1 MSRDIFKKRVEYK
14 PFEYPEVQQ
23 FIDAMNKTFWVHS
36 EVNFDADVQ
45 DFKTKLKPHEQE
57 CIKRNALAI
66 AQVEVAVKPFWGD
79 IHKVLPKPEF
89 NNLGA
94 TFAESECFD
103 KDTQVLTN
111 SGFKYFR
118 DLTED
123 DLVAQYE
130 ISDKSV
136 TFVKPTEYITKPFKG
151 KLHHYKGRTMDLMVT
166 PEHEIV
172 VAESHS
178 RKVKKVKSCDGR
190 WGGSYFTQVAGY
202 KQGDK
207 EFTTLDKL
215 LIALQADGYLH
226 GTSPSGAVQGRL
238 DFMIA
243 FKKEH
248 KIERF
253 KGFLNELGIEYTTF
267 PWGNGLTGMRGS
279 LKDFLTLEEIQK
291 IKTFDYINLE
301 DIDANWGK
309 QFVEELRLWDS
320 SAKPGL
326 KSFTY
331 YNSREEAIDKVI
343 GICAISG
350 YRTCKGINR
359 TAEQGLKVVNPKG
372 TNPVRKSSKTCWALS
387 ITPTDTLKYPKR
399 VEVDYDDYVYCVTV
413 PSGCIIVRRNKGV
426 VVSGNCRHSDAYARL
441 IEVMG
446 YNDEFKKLLEI
457 PVFKKKLEL
466 FEKHFGPDI
475 DFVDKLFFFVI
486 VIENSSLFSQFANIL
501 AMSRFKGAMKN
512 IANMIAW
519 SSIDEQGHSNAGIFI
534 LNQIFQEHPEMKK
547 SQEAVEE
554 IIKDYIAYESSLLDW
569 IFEEGEFEWYTKE
582 DVVNFMKF
590 RVDTALEQMSYNK
603 IYNITPEQYS
613 KMKWFDEEVFSGESD
628 DFFAKRP
635 TAYTKHDKPF
645 DAENLF

>member
-1 MSRDIFKKRVEYK
+1 MSRDIFKKRTEYK

-151 KLHHYKGRTMDLMVT
+151 KMHHYLGKTIDLMVT
-166 PEHEIV
+166 PEHEIIV
-172 VAESHS
+172 ENPHSHNI
-178 RKVKKVKSCDGR
+178 RKAKSCEGIWGR
-190 WGGSYFTQVAGY
+190 NYFTPAAGY
-202 KQGDK
+202 KTGDK
-207 EFTTLDKL
+207 EFTTLDRL
-215 LIALQADGYLH
+215 LVAIQADGSLF
-226 GTSPSGAVQGRL
+226 GTTPTGKGSNRL
-238 DFMIA
+238 DFSFS
-243 FKKEH
+243 FKKER
-248 KIERF
+248 KIERVIS
-253 KGFLNELGIEYTTF
+253 FLEELGIEYKTSKIS
-267 PWGNGLTGMRGS
+267 RGQTRINAS
-279 LKDFLTLEEIQK
+279 LKGFINAADLDK
-291 IKTFDYINLE
+291 IKTFKYINLE

-309 QFVEELRLWDS
+309 QFLEELKLWGG
-320 SAKPGL
+320 SAKNGT
-326 KSFTY
+326 KSFIY
-331 YNSREEAIDKVI
+331 YNSREEAINKVI
-343 GICAISG
+343 EICALSG

-359 TAEQGLKVVNPKG
+359 TAEQGLKVTNPQG
-372 TNPVRKSSKTCWALS
+372 NPVRKSSKTCWALT
-387 ITPTDTLKYPKR
+387 ITPLDKTCYPR
-399 VEVDYDDYVYCVTV
+399 RSEVEYDDYVYCVTV

-426 VVSGNCRHSDAYARL
+426 VVSGNCRHSEAYARL

-446 YNDEFKKLLEI
+446 YNDEFKRLLEV

-466 FEKHFGPDI
+466 FEKHFGPEV

-486 VIENSSLFSQFANIL
+486 VIENSSLFSQFANII
-501 AMSRFKGAMKN
+501 AMSRFKGSMKN
-512 IANMIAW
+512 IANMINW
-519 SSIDEQGHSNAGIFI
+519 TVQEESVHSNAGIFI
-534 LNQIFQEHPEMKK
+534 LNQIFLEHPEMKK

-554 IIKDYIAYESSLLDW
+554 IIKDYIAYESELLDW

-590 RVDTALEQMSYNK
+590 RVDTALEQMGYNK
-603 IYNITPEQYS
+603 IYNITAEQYS

-645 DAENLF
+645 DAESLF

>member
-1 MSRDIFKKRVEYK
+1 MSRDIFKKRTEYK

-151 KLHHYKGRTMDLMVT
+151 KMHHYLGRTIDLMVT
-166 PEHEIV
+166 PEHEIIV
-172 VAESHS
+172 ENPHSHN
-178 RKVKKVKSCDGR
+178 VKKAKSCDGIWSR
-190 WGGSYFTQVAGY
+190 NYFTPAAGY

-207 EFTTLDKL
+207 EFTTLDRL
-215 LIALQADGYLH
+215 LVAIQADGSLY
-226 GTSPSGAVQGRL
+226 GTTPTGREAQRL
-238 DFMIA
+238 DFS
-243 FKKEH
+243 FSLSKER
-248 KIERF
+248 KIERVI
-253 KGFLNELGIEYTTF
+253 GFLDELGIKYTKSQRS
-267 PWGNGLTGMRGS
+267 NGMTSINAS
-279 LKDFLTLEEIQK
+279 LKGFVTLEIIEK
-291 IKTFDYINLE
+291 IKDFSYINLGE
-301 DIDANWGK
+301 INANWGK
-309 QFVEELRLWDS
+309 QFLDELRLWDS
-320 SAKPGL
+320 SARKGT

-331 YNSREEAIDKVI
+331 YSVREEAVDKVI
-343 GICAISG
+343 EVCAISG
-350 YRTCKGINR
+350 HRICKGINR
-359 TAEQGLKVVNPKG
+359 TAEQGLKIVNPQG
-372 TNPVRKSSKTCWALS
+372 NPVRKSSKTCWALT
-387 ITPTDTLKYPKR
+387 ITPIDKTCYPNR
-399 VEVDYDDYVYCVTV
+399 TEVDYDDLVYCVTV
-413 PSGCIIVRRNKGV
+413 PSGCVIVRRNKGMA
-426 VVSGNCRHSDAYARL
+426 VSGNCRHSEAYARL
-441 IEVMG
+441 IEVLG
-446 YNDEFKKLLEI
+446 LNDEFKKLIET

-475 DFVDKLFFFVI
+475 NFVDKLFFFVI

-519 SSIDEQGHSNAGIFI
+519 SSADEQNHSNAGVFL
-534 LNQIFQEHPEMKK
+534 LNQIFKEHPEMRK

-554 IIKDYIAYESSLLDW
+554 IIKDYLSYESELLDW

-590 RVDTALEQMSYNK
+590 RVDTALEQMGYNK

-645 DAENLF
+645 DAESLF

>member
-1 MSRDIFKKRVEYK
+1 MSRDIFKKRTEYK

-111 SGFKYFR
+111 SGFKYFK

-151 KLHHYKGRTMDLMVT
+151 KLHHYLGKTIDLMVT
-166 PEHEIV
+166 PEHEIIV
-172 VAESHS
+172 ENPHTH
-178 RKVKKVKSCDGR
+178 KVKKVKSCDGI
-190 WGGSYFTQVAGY
+190 WGGNYFVPSAGY
-202 KQGDK
+202 KKGNK

-215 LIALQADGYLH
+215 LVAIQADGNLF
-226 GTSPSGAVQGRL
+226 GTTPTGNASGRL
-238 DFMIA
+238 GFSFILR
-243 FKKEH
+243 KEH
-248 KIERF
+248 KIERVI
-253 KGFLNELGIEYTTF
+253 GFLDELGIKYTKSQRKDGMTAINASL
-267 PWGNGLTGMRGS
+267 NGL
-279 LKDFLTLEEIQK
+279 LTLEEIHK
-291 IKTFDYINLE
+291 VKTFDYINLE
-301 DIDANWGK
+301 EIDANWGK
-309 QFVEELRLWDS
+309 QFLNELRLWDS
-320 SAKPGL
+320 SARKGT

-343 GICAISG
+343 EICAISG
-350 YRTCKGINR
+350 HRICKGVNR
-359 TAEQGLKVVNPKG
+359 TAEQMLKVVNPQG
-372 TNPVRKSSKTCWALS
+372 NPVRKSAKTCWELT
-387 ITPTDTLKYPKR
+387 ITPVDKATYPKR
-399 VEVDYDDYVYCVTV
+399 VEVDYDDFVYCVTV
-413 PSGCIIVRRNKGV
+413 PSGCIIVRRNKGMA
-426 VVSGNCRHSDAYARL
+426 VSSNCRHSDAYARL

-554 IIKDYIAYESSLLDW
+554 IIKDYIAYESELLDW

-590 RVDTALEQMSYNK
+590 RVDTALEQMGYNK

-645 DAENLF
+645 DAESLF

>member
-1 MSRDIFKKRVEYK
+1 MSRDIFKKRTEYK

-178 RKVKKVKSCDGR
+178 RKVKKVKSCDGK
-190 WGGSYFTQVAGY
+190 WGGSYFTPVAGY
-202 KQGDK
+202 KAGNK
-207 EFTTLDKL
+207 EFTTLDRL
-215 LIALQADGYLH
+215 LIAIQADGYLY
-226 GTSPSGAVQGRL
+226 GTTPSNQPTNRC

-248 KIERF
+248 KIKRLIS
-253 KGFLNELGIEYTTF
+253 FLDELGLEYKTS
-267 PWGNGLTGMRGS
+267 PWGNGLTAITS
-279 LKDFLTLEEIQK
+279 NLKGLVTPEDIQK
-291 IKTFDYINLE
+291 IKTFEYINLE
-301 DIDANWGK
+301 EIDTEWGK

-320 SAKPGL
+320 STKPGL

-372 TNPVRKSSKTCWALS
+372 ANPVRKSSKTCWALS

-534 LNQIFQEHPEMKK
+534 LNQIFLERPEMKK

-554 IIKDYIAYESSLLDW
+554 IIKDYIAYESELLDW

-590 RVDTALEQMSYNK
+590 RVDTALEQMGYNK
-603 IYNITPEQYS
+603 IYNITAEQYS

-645 DAENLF
+645 DAESLF

>member
-14 PFEYPEVQQ
+14 PFEYPEVQP
-23 FIDAMNKTFWVHS
+23 FIDAMNKSFWVHS

-136 TFVKPTEYITKPFKG
+136 TFVKPTEYLTKPFKG
-151 KLHHYKGRTMDLMVT
+151 KLHHYLGKTIDLMIT

-172 VAESHS
+172 VEHPSSHL
-178 RKVKKVKSCDGR
+178 VKKAKSCDGV
-190 WGGSYFTQVAGY
+190 WGRNYLVPSAGY
-202 KQGDK
+202 KSGDK

-215 LIALQADGYLH
+215 LIAIQADGSLF
-226 GTSPSGAVQGRL
+226 GTTPTGRESQRL
-238 DFMIA
+238 DFS
-243 FKKEH
+243 FSLSKER
-248 KIERF
+248 KIERVV
-253 KGFLNELGIEYTTF
+253 GFLEELGIEYKTSKTIR
-267 PWGNGLTGMRGS
+267 NQTRINAS
-279 LKDFLTLEEIQK
+279 LKGFFTLSDLDK

-301 DIDANWGK
+301 EIDANWGK
-309 QFVEELRLWDS
+309 QFLNELRLWDS
-320 SAKPGL
+320 SARKGT

-343 GICAISG
+343 EICAISG

-359 TAEQGLKVVNPKG
+359 TAEQMLKVVNPHG
-372 TNPVRKSSKTCWALS
+372 NPVRKSAKTCWALT
-387 ITPTDTLKYPKR
+387 ITPIDKATYPKR

-413 PSGCIIVRRNKGV
+413 PSGCIVVRRNKGV
-426 VVSGNCRHSDAYARL
+426 VVSGNCRHSEAYSRL
-441 IEVMG
+441 LEVLG
-446 YNDEFKKLLEI
+446 LNDEFKKLIET

-466 FEKHFGPDI
+466 FDKHFRQDI

-519 SSIDEQGHSNAGIFI
+519 SSADEQNHSNAGVFL
-534 LNQIFQEHPEMKK
+534 LNQIFQEHPEMRK

-554 IIKDYIAYESSLLDW
+554 IIKDYLAYESELLDW

-590 RVDTALEQMSYNK
+590 RVDTALEQMGYNK
-603 IYNITPEQYS
+603 IYNITAEQYS

-645 DAENLF
+645 DAGDLF

>member
-1 MSRDIFKKRVEYK
+1 M
-14 PFEYPEVQQ
+14 
-23 FIDAMNKTFWVHS
+23 
-36 EVNFDADVQ
+36 
-45 DFKTKLKPHEQE
+45 
-57 CIKRNALAI
+57 
-66 AQVEVAVKPFWGD
+66 
-79 IHKVLPKPEF
+79 
-89 NNLGA
+89 
-94 TFAESECFD
+94 
-103 KDTQVLTN
+103 
-111 SGFKYFR
+111 
-118 DLTED
+118 
-123 DLVAQYE
+123 
-130 ISDKSV
+130 
-136 TFVKPTEYITKPFKG
+136 
-151 KLHHYKGRTMDLMVT
+151 
-166 PEHEIV
+166 
-172 VAESHS
+172 HS
-178 RKVKKVKSCDGR
+178 RKVKKAKSCNGKWGR
-190 WGGSYFTQVAGY
+190 DYFAPVAGY

-207 EFTTLDKL
+207 EFTTLDRL
-215 LIALQADGYLH
+215 LIALQADGHLH
-226 GTSPSGAVQGRL
+226 GNSPSGAAQGRL
-238 DFMIA
+238 DFMVA
-243 FKKEH
+243 FKKER

-253 KGFLNELGIEYTTF
+253 AGFLTELGIEYTTF

-291 IKTFDYINLE
+291 IKTFEYINLE
-301 DIDANWGK
+301 EVDSNWGK
-309 QFVEELRLWDS
+309 QFLEELKFWDS
-320 SAKPGL
+320 STKPGL
-326 KSFTY
+326 DYFTY
-331 YNSREEAIDKVI
+331 YNSREEAINKVI
-343 GICAISG
+343 EICAISG
-350 YRTCKGINR
+350 YRTCKGVNR

-372 TNPVRKSSKTCWALS
+372 TNPVRKSAKTCWALC
-387 ITPTDTLKYPKR
+387 ITPRDIATYPKR
-399 VEVDYDDYVYCVTV
+399 VEVDYDDFVYCVTV
-413 PSGCIIVRRNKGV
+413 PSGCIIVRRNKSV

-534 LNQIFQEHPEMKK
+534 LNQIFLEHPEMKK

-590 RVDTALEQMSYNK
+590 RVDTALEQMGYNK
-603 IYNITPEQYS
+603 IYNITTEQYS

-645 DAENLF
+645 DAESLF

>member
-45 DFKTKLKPHEQE
+45 DFKTKLKLHEQE

-151 KLHHYKGRTMDLMVT
+151 KMHHYLGKTIDLMVT
-166 PEHEIV
+166 PEHEIIV
-172 VAESHS
+172 EHPSSHL
-178 RKVKKVKSCDGR
+178 VKKAKSCDGI
-190 WGGSYFTQVAGY
+190 WGRNYLTPSAGY
-202 KQGDK
+202 KSGDK
-207 EFTTLDKL
+207 EFTTLDRL
-215 LIALQADGYLH
+215 LVALQADGTLF
-226 GTSPSGAVQGRL
+226 GNTPTGKDAGRL
-238 DFMIA
+238 TFS
-243 FKKEH
+243 FVLKKES
-248 KIERF
+248 KIARV
-253 KGFLNELGIEYTTF
+253 KGFLEDLGMEYGTF
-267 PWGNGLTGMRGS
+267 IRKDGLTAINGS
-279 LKDFLTLEEIQK
+279 LSGFVTLEEIHK
-291 IKTFDYINLE
+291 IKTFGYINLE
-301 DIDANWGK
+301 EIDANWGK
-309 QFVEELRLWDS
+309 QFLEELKLWDS
-320 SAKPGL
+320 SAREGAN
-326 KSFTY
+326 SFTY

-343 GICAISG
+343 EICAISG

-359 TAEQGLKVVNPKG
+359 TAEQALKVTNPQG
-372 TNPVRKSSKTCWALS
+372 NPVRKSAKTCWALT
-387 ITPTDTLKYPKR
+387 ITPIDKATYPKR

-413 PSGCIIVRRNKGV
+413 PAGCIIVRRNKGV
-426 VVSGNCRHSDAYARL
+426 VVSGNCRHSDAYSRL
-441 IEVMG
+441 LEVLG
-446 YNDEFKKLLEI
+446 LNDEFKKLIET

-466 FEKHFGPDI
+466 FEKHFGPEV

-519 SSIDEQGHSNAGIFI
+519 SSADEQNHSNAGIFI
-534 LNQIFQEHPEMKK
+534 LNQIFLEHPEMKK

-554 IIKDYIAYESSLLDW
+554 IIKDYIAYESELLDW

-590 RVDTALEQMSYNK
+590 RVDTALEQMGYNK
-603 IYNITPEQYS
+603 IYNITTEQYS

-645 DAENLF
+645 DAESLF

>member
-66 AQVEVAVKPFWGD
+66 AQVEVAVKSFWGD
-79 IHKVLPKPEF
+79 LHKVLPKPEF

-111 SGFKYFR
+111 SGFKHFR

-151 KLHHYKGRTMDLMVT
+151 KLHHYLGKTIDLMIT
-166 PEHEIV
+166 PEHEIIV
-172 VAESHS
+172 EHPSSHL
-178 RKVKKVKSCDGR
+178 VKKAKSCDGI
-190 WGGSYFTQVAGY
+190 WGGNYLVPSAGY
-202 KQGDK
+202 KSGDK
-207 EFTTLDKL
+207 EFTTLDRL
-215 LIALQADGYLH
+215 LVAIQADGSLF
-226 GTSPSGAVQGRL
+226 GTTPTGKEAQRL
-238 DFMIA
+238 DFSFA
-243 FKKEH
+243 LSKER
-248 KIERF
+248 KIERLIS
-253 KGFLNELGIEYTTF
+253 FLDELGIKYNRSQRS
-267 PWGNGLTGMRGS
+267 NGMTAINAS
-279 LKDFLTLEEIQK
+279 LKGFVTMETIEK
-291 IKTFDYINLE
+291 IKDFSYINLE
-301 DIDANWGK
+301 EINSNWGK
-309 QFVEELRLWDS
+309 QFLDELRLWDS
-320 SAKPGL
+320 STKPGL
-326 KSFTY
+326 EYFTY
-331 YNSREEAIDKVI
+331 YSAREEAVDKVI
-343 GICAISG
+343 EVCAISG

-359 TAEQGLKVVNPKG
+359 TAEQGLKVVNPQG
-372 TNPVRKSSKTCWALS
+372 NPVRKSSKTCWALT
-387 ITPTDTLKYPKR
+387 ITPVDKATYPKR

-413 PSGCIIVRRNKGV
+413 PSRCIIVRRNKGV
-426 VVSGNCRHSDAYARL
+426 VISGNCRHSESYARL
-441 IEVMG
+441 IEVLG
-446 YNDEFKKLLEI
+446 LNDEFKKLLEVPI
-457 PVFKKKLEL
+457 FKKKLEL
-466 FEKHFGPDI
+466 FEKHFGPDMN
-475 DFVDKLFFFVI
+475 FVDKLFFFVI

-501 AMSRFKGAMKN
+501 AMSRFKGVMKN
-512 IANMIAW
+512 IANIIAW
-519 SSIDEQGHSNAGIFI
+519 SGLDEDLHSKSGTYI
-534 LNQIFQEHPEMKK
+534 LNQIFLEHPEMKK

-554 IIKDYIAYESSLLDW
+554 IIKDYIAYESELLDW

-590 RVDTALEQMSYNK
+590 RVDTALEQMGYNK
-603 IYNITPEQYS
+603 IYNITAEQYS

-645 DAENLF
+645 DAESLF

>member
-79 IHKVLPKPEF
+79 IHKTLPKPEF

-118 DLTED
+118 DLTEE

-172 VAESHS
+172 VAEHHS
-178 RKVKKVKSCDGR
+178 RKVKKVKSCDGK
-190 WGGSYFTQVAGY
+190 WGRDYFTPVAGY
-202 KQGDK
+202 KAGDK
-207 EFTTLDKL
+207 EFTTLDRL
-215 LIALQADGYLH
+215 LIALQADGHLH
-226 GTSPSGAVQGRL
+226 GNSPSGAAQGRL
-238 DFMIA
+238 DFMVA
-243 FKKEH
+243 FKKER

-301 DIDANWGK
+301 DVDANWGK

-320 SAKPGL
+320 STKPGL
-326 KSFTY
+326 EYFTY
-331 YNSREEAIDKVI
+331 YNSQEEAINKVI
-343 GICAISG
+343 EICAISG

-372 TNPVRKSSKTCWALS
+372 TNPVRKSAKTCWALC
-387 ITPTDTLKYPKR
+387 ITPRDIVTYPKR

-554 IIKDYIAYESSLLDW
+554 IIKDYIAYESELLDW

-590 RVDTALEQMSYNK
+590 RVDTALEQMGYNK

-645 DAENLF
+645 DAESLF

>member
-14 PFEYPEVQQ
+14 PFEYPEVQP
-23 FIDAMNKTFWVHS
+23 FIDAMNKSFWVHS

-57 CIKRNALAI
+57 CIKRNSLAI

-118 DLTED
+118 DLNED

-151 KLHHYKGRTMDLMVT
+151 KLHHYLGKTIDLMVT

-172 VAESHS
+172 VENPHTH
-178 RKVKKVKSCDGR
+178 KVKKVKSCDGTWSR
-190 WGGSYFTQVAGY
+190 NYFTPTAGY

-207 EFTTLDKL
+207 EFTALDRL
-215 LIALQADGYLH
+215 LVALQADGTLV
-226 GTSPSGAVQGRL
+226 GNTPTGNARGRL
-238 DFMIA
+238 GFSFILR
-243 FKKEH
+243 KEH
-248 KIERF
+248 KINRIVSLLE
-253 KGFLNELGIEYTTF
+253 ELGIEYKTSKRS
-267 PWGNGLTGMRGS
+267 NGMIA
-279 LKDFLTLEEIQK
+279 LKGTLNGFLTLDEIHK

-301 DIDANWGK
+301 EVDANWGK
-309 QFVEELRLWDS
+309 QFLNELRLWDS
-320 SAKPGL
+320 SARKGT

-343 GICAISG
+343 EVCAISG

-359 TAEQGLKVVNPKG
+359 TAEQGLKVTNPQG
-372 TNPVRKSSKTCWALS
+372 NPVRKSAKTCWALT
-387 ITPTDTLKYPKR
+387 ITPTDKATYPKR

-413 PSGCIIVRRNKGV
+413 PSGCIIIRRNKGV
-426 VVSGNCRHSDAYARL
+426 AVSSNCRHSEAYSRL
-441 IEVMG
+441 LEVLG
-446 YNDEFKKLLEI
+446 LNDEFKKLIET

-466 FEKHFGPDI
+466 FDKHFGPDVE
-475 DFVDKLFFFVI
+475 FVDKLFFFVI

-512 IANMIAW
+512 IANMINW
-519 SSIDEQGHSNAGIFI
+519 TVFEEDLHSKSGTYI
-534 LNQIFQEHPEMKK
+534 LNQIFLEHPEMKK
-547 SQEAVEE
+547 SQDAVEE
-554 IIKDYIAYESSLLDW
+554 IIKDYLAYESELLDW
-569 IFEEGEFEWYTKE
+569 IFEEGEFDWYTKE
-582 DVVNFMKF
+582 DMLNFMRF
-590 RVDTALEQMSYNK
+590 RVDTALEQMGYNK
-603 IYNITPEQYS
+603 IYNITAEQYS

-645 DAENLF
+645 DAESLF

>member
-14 PFEYPEVQQ
+14 PFEYPEVQP
-23 FIDAMNKTFWVHS
+23 FIDAMNKSFWVHS

-57 CIKRNALAI
+57 CIKRNSLAI

-79 IHKVLPKPEF
+79 IHKTLPKPEF

-151 KLHHYKGRTMDLMVT
+151 KLHHYLGKTIDLMVT
-166 PEHEIV
+166 PEHEIIV
-172 VAESHS
+172 EHPSSHL
-178 RKVKKVKSCDGR
+178 VKKVKSCDGI
-190 WGGSYFTQVAGY
+190 WGGNYLVPSAGY
-202 KQGDK
+202 KQGNK
-207 EFTTLDKL
+207 EFTTLDRL
-215 LIALQADGYLH
+215 LVALQADGTLV
-226 GTSPSGAVQGRL
+226 GNTPTGNDRGRL
-238 DFMIA
+238 GFSFILR
-243 FKKEH
+243 KEH
-248 KIERF
+248 KIERV
-253 KGFLNELGIEYTTF
+253 KGFLEELGIEYKTSLRSDGMTAI
-267 PWGNGLTGMRGS
+267 NGTLNGYLTI
-279 LKDFLTLEEIQK
+279 EEIHK

-301 DIDANWGK
+301 EIDANWGK
-309 QFVEELRLWDS
+309 QFLDELRLWDS
-320 SAKPGL
+320 SARKGT

-343 GICAISG
+343 EVCAISG
-350 YRTCKGINR
+350 HRICKGVNR
-359 TAEQGLKVVNPKG
+359 TAEQMLKVANPQG
-372 TNPVRKSSKTCWALS
+372 NPVRKSAKTCWALT
-387 ITPTDTLKYPKR
+387 ITPVDKATYPKR

-413 PSGCIIVRRNKGV
+413 PSGCIIVRRNKGMA
-426 VVSGNCRHSDAYARL
+426 VSSNCRHSEAYARL
-441 IEVMG
+441 IEVLG
-446 YNDEFKKLLEI
+446 LTDEFKKLLEV

-466 FEKHFGPDI
+466 FDKHFRQDI

-512 IANMIAW
+512 IANMINW
-519 SSIDEQGHSNAGIFI
+519 TVFEEDLHSKSGTYI

-554 IIKDYIAYESSLLDW
+554 IIKDYLSYESSLLDW

-582 DVVNFMKF
+582 DMLNFMRF
-590 RVDTALEQMSYNK
+590 RVDTALEQMGYNK

-645 DAENLF
+645 DAESLF

>member
-14 PFEYPEVQQ
+14 PFEYPEVQP
-23 FIDAMNKTFWVHS
+23 FIDAMNKSFWVHS

-57 CIKRNALAI
+57 CIKRNSLAI

-79 IHKVLPKPEF
+79 IHKTLPKPEF

-118 DLTED
+118 DLTEE

-151 KLHHYKGRTMDLMVT
+151 KMHHYLGRNLDLMVT
-166 PEHEIV
+166 PEHEIIV
-172 VAESHS
+172 EHPSSHL
-178 RKVKKVKSCDGR
+178 VKKAKSCDGI
-190 WGGSYFTQVAGY
+190 WGRNYLTPLAGY
-202 KQGDK
+202 KSGDK

-215 LIALQADGYLH
+215 LIAIQADGSLF
-226 GTSPSGAVQGRL
+226 GTTPTGRESQRL
-238 DFMIA
+238 DFS
-243 FKKEH
+243 FSLSKER
-248 KIERF
+248 KIERVI
-253 KGFLNELGIEYTTF
+253 GFLEELGIEYKTSKIS
-267 PWGNGLTGMRGS
+267 RGQTRINAS
-279 LKDFLTLEEIQK
+279 LKGFISLVDLDK
-291 IKTFDYINLE
+291 IKTFGYINLE
-301 DIDANWGK
+301 EIDANWGK
-309 QFVEELRLWDS
+309 QFLGELKFWDS
-320 SAKPGL
+320 STKPGL

-359 TAEQGLKVVNPKG
+359 TEEQMLKVVNPSG
-372 TNPVRKSSKTCWALS
+372 NPVRKSAKTCWALT
-387 ITPTDTLKYPKR
+387 ITPVDKATYPKR

-413 PSGCIIVRRNKGV
+413 PSGCIIVKRNKGAV
-426 VVSGNCRHSDAYARL
+426 ISGNCRHSEAYSRL
-441 IEVMG
+441 IEVLG
-446 YNDEFKKLLEI
+446 LNDEFKKLIET

-466 FEKHFGPDI
+466 FDKHFGPDVE
-475 DFVDKLFFFVI
+475 FVDKLFFFVI

-512 IANMIAW
+512 IANMINW
-519 SSIDEQGHSNAGIFI
+519 TVFEEDLHSKSGTYI
-534 LNQIFQEHPEMKK
+534 LNQIFKEHPEMKK
-547 SQEAVEE
+547 SQEAVEK
-554 IIKDYIAYESSLLDW
+554 IIKDYLAYESELLDW
-569 IFEEGEFEWYTKE
+569 IFEEGEFDWYTKE
-582 DVVNFMKF
+582 DMLNFMRF
-590 RVDTALEQMSYNK
+590 RVDTALSQMGYNK
-603 IYNITPEQYS
+603 IYNITTEQYS

-645 DAENLF
+645 DAESLF

>member
-1 MSRDIFKKRVEYK
+1 MSRDIFKKRTEYK

-66 AQVEVAVKPFWGD
+66 AQVEVAVKSFWGD
-79 IHKVLPKPEF
+79 LHKVLPKPEF

-118 DLTED
+118 DLTEE

-151 KLHHYKGRTMDLMVT
+151 KLHHYLGKTIDLMIT

-172 VAESHS
+172 VEHPSSHL
-178 RKVKKVKSCDGR
+178 VKKSKSCDGI
-190 WGGSYFTQVAGY
+190 WGENYLVPSAGY

-207 EFTTLDKL
+207 EFTTLDRL
-215 LIALQADGYLH
+215 LVALQADGTLY
-226 GTSPSGAVQGRL
+226 GNTPTGKASGRL
-238 DFMIA
+238 GFSFILR
-243 FKKEH
+243 KEH
-248 KIERF
+248 KIERV
-253 KGFLNELGIEYTTF
+253 KGFLDELGIEYKTSTRS
-267 PWGNGLTGMRGS
+267 NGMLSINGS
-279 LKDFLTLEEIQK
+279 LSGFITLEDIHK
-291 IKTFDYINLE
+291 IKSFDYINLE
-301 DIDANWGK
+301 EIDANWGK
-309 QFVEELRLWDS
+309 QFLDELKLWDS
-320 SAKPGL
+320 SVRDGAN
-326 KSFTY
+326 SFTY
-331 YNSREEAIDKVI
+331 YNSREEAVNKVI
-343 GICAISG
+343 EICAISG

-359 TAEQGLKVVNPKG
+359 TAEQALKVANPQG
-372 TNPVRKSSKTCWALS
+372 NPIRKSAKTCWALT
-387 ITPTDTLKYPKR
+387 IAYTDKATYPKR

-426 VVSGNCRHSDAYARL
+426 VVSGNCRHSESYSRL
-441 IEVMG
+441 LEVLG
-446 YNDEFKKLLEI
+446 LNDEFKKLLEVPI
-457 PVFKKKLEL
+457 FKKKLEL
-466 FEKHFGPDI
+466 FEKHFGPDMN
-475 DFVDKLFFFVI
+475 FVDKLFFFVI

-501 AMSRFKGAMKN
+501 AMSRFKGVMKN
-512 IANMIAW
+512 IANIIAW
-519 SSIDEQGHSNAGIFI
+519 SGLDEDLHSKSGTYI
-534 LNQIFQEHPEMKK
+534 LNQIFLEHPEMKK

-554 IIKDYIAYESSLLDW
+554 IIKDYIAYESELLDW

-590 RVDTALEQMSYNK
+590 RVDTALEQMGYNK
-603 IYNITPEQYS
+603 IYNITAEQYS

-645 DAENLF
+645 DAESLF

>member
-1 MSRDIFKKRVEYK
+1 MSRDIFKKRTEYK

-118 DLTED
+118 DLTEE

-130 ISDKSV
+130 MSDKSV

-151 KLHHYKGRTMDLMVT
+151 KMHHYLGKTIDLMVT
-166 PEHEIV
+166 PEHEIIV
-172 VAESHS
+172 ENPHSHNI
-178 RKVKKVKSCDGR
+178 RKAKSCEGIWGR
-190 WGGSYFTQVAGY
+190 NYFTPAAGY
-202 KQGDK
+202 KTGDK
-207 EFTTLDKL
+207 EFTTLDRL
-215 LIALQADGYLH
+215 LIAIQADGSLF
-226 GTSPSGAVQGRL
+226 GTTPTGKGSNRL
-238 DFMIA
+238 DFSFS
-243 FKKEH
+243 FKKER
-248 KIERF
+248 KIERVIS
-253 KGFLNELGIEYTTF
+253 FLEELGIEYKTSRIS
-267 PWGNGLTGMRGS
+267 RGQTRINAS
-279 LKDFLTLEEIQK
+279 LKGFINAADLDK
-291 IKTFDYINLE
+291 IKTFKYINLE

-309 QFVEELRLWDS
+309 QFLEELKLWDG
-320 SAKPGL
+320 SAKNGT
-326 KSFTY
+326 KSFIY
-331 YNSREEAIDKVI
+331 YNSREEAINKVI
-343 GICAISG
+343 EICALSG

-359 TAEQGLKVVNPKG
+359 TAEQSLKVTNPQG
-372 TNPVRKSSKTCWALS
+372 NPVRKSSKTCWALT
-387 ITPTDTLKYPKR
+387 ITPLDKTCYPR
-399 VEVDYDDYVYCVTV
+399 RSEVEYDDYVYCVTV

-426 VVSGNCRHSDAYARL
+426 VVSGNCRHSEAYARL

-446 YNDEFKKLLEI
+446 YNDEFKRLLEV

-466 FEKHFGPDI
+466 FEKHFGPEV

-486 VIENSSLFSQFANIL
+486 VIENSSLFSQFANII
-501 AMSRFKGAMKN
+501 AMSRFKGSMKN
-512 IANMIAW
+512 IANMINW
-519 SSIDEQGHSNAGIFI
+519 TVQEESVHSNAGIFI

-554 IIKDYIAYESSLLDW
+554 VIKDYIAYESELLDW

-590 RVDTALEQMSYNK
+590 RVDTALEQMGYNK
-603 IYNITPEQYS
+603 IYNITAEQYS

-645 DAENLF
+645 DAESLF

>member
-1 MSRDIFKKRVEYK
+1 MSRDIFKKRTEYK

-45 DFKTKLKPHEQE
+45 DFKTKLKPHEQD

-111 SGFKYFR
+111 SGFKYFK

-151 KLHHYKGRTMDLMVT
+151 KLHHYLGKTIDLMIT
-166 PEHEIV
+166 PEHEIIV
-172 VAESHS
+172 ENSHTH
-178 RKVKKVKSCDGR
+178 KVKKVKSCDGI
-190 WGGSYFTQVAGY
+190 WGGNYFVPSAGY
-202 KQGDK
+202 KKGNK

-215 LIALQADGYLH
+215 LVAIQADGNLF
-226 GTSPSGAVQGRL
+226 GTTPTGNASGRL
-238 DFMIA
+238 GFSFILR
-243 FKKEH
+243 KEH
-248 KIERF
+248 KIERVI
-253 KGFLNELGIEYTTF
+253 GFLDELGIKYTKSQRKDGMTAINASL
-267 PWGNGLTGMRGS
+267 NGL
-279 LKDFLTLEEIQK
+279 LTLEEIHK
-291 IKTFDYINLE
+291 VKTFDYINLE
-301 DIDANWGK
+301 EIDANWGK
-309 QFVEELRLWDS
+309 QFLNELRLWDS
-320 SAKPGL
+320 SARKGT

-343 GICAISG
+343 EICAISG
-350 YRTCKGINR
+350 HRICKGVNR
-359 TAEQGLKVVNPKG
+359 TAEQMLKVVNPQG
-372 TNPVRKSSKTCWALS
+372 NPVRKSTKTCWALT
-387 ITPTDTLKYPKR
+387 ITPVDKATYPKR
-399 VEVDYDDYVYCVTV
+399 VEVDYDDFVYCVTV
-413 PSGCIIVRRNKGV
+413 PSGCIIVRRNKGMA
-426 VVSGNCRHSDAYARL
+426 VSSNCRHSDAYARL

-554 IIKDYIAYESSLLDW
+554 IIKDYIAYESELLDW

-590 RVDTALEQMSYNK
+590 RVDTALEQMGYNK
-603 IYNITPEQYS
+603 IYNITAEQYS

-645 DAENLF
+645 DAESLF

>member
-1 MSRDIFKKRVEYK
+1 MSRDIFKKRTEYK

-45 DFKTKLKPHEQE
+45 DFKTKLKPHVQE

-66 AQVEVAVKPFWGD
+66 AQVEVAVKSFWGD
-79 IHKVLPKPEF
+79 LHKVLPKPEF

-111 SGFKYFR
+111 SGFKHFR

-151 KLHHYKGRTMDLMVT
+151 KLHHYLGKTIDLMIT
-166 PEHEIV
+166 PEHEIIV
-172 VAESHS
+172 ENPHTH
-178 RKVKKVKSCDGR
+178 KVKNVKSCDGI
-190 WGGSYFTQVAGY
+190 WGGNYFVPSAGY
-202 KQGDK
+202 KKGNK

-215 LIALQADGYLH
+215 LVAIQADGNLF
-226 GTSPSGAVQGRL
+226 GTTPTGNASDRL
-238 DFMIA
+238 GFSFILR
-243 FKKEH
+243 KEH
-248 KIERF
+248 KIERVI
-253 KGFLNELGIEYTTF
+253 GFLDELGIKYTKSQRKDGMTAINASL
-267 PWGNGLTGMRGS
+267 NGL
-279 LKDFLTLEEIQK
+279 LTLEEIHK
-291 IKTFDYINLE
+291 VKTFDYINLE
-301 DIDANWGK
+301 EIDANWGK
-309 QFVEELRLWDS
+309 QFLDELRLWDS
-320 SAKPGL
+320 SARKGT

-343 GICAISG
+343 EICAISG
-350 YRTCKGINR
+350 HRICKGVNR
-359 TAEQGLKVVNPKG
+359 TAEQMLKVVNPQG
-372 TNPVRKSSKTCWALS
+372 NPVRKSAKTCWALT
-387 ITPTDTLKYPKR
+387 ITPVDKATYPKR
-399 VEVDYDDYVYCVTV
+399 VEVDYDDFVYCVTV
-413 PSGCIIVRRNKGV
+413 PAGCIIVRRNKGMA
-426 VVSGNCRHSDAYARL
+426 VSSNCRHSEAYSRL
-441 IEVMG
+441 LEVLG
-446 YNDEFKKLLEI
+446 LTDEFKKLLEV

-466 FEKHFGPDI
+466 FEKHFGPDMN
-475 DFVDKLFFFVI
+475 FVDKLFFFVI

-501 AMSRFKGAMKN
+501 AMSRFKGVMKN
-512 IANMIAW
+512 IANIIAW
-519 SSIDEQGHSNAGIFI
+519 SGLDEDLHSKSGTYI
-534 LNQIFQEHPEMKK
+534 LNQIFLEHPEMKK

-554 IIKDYIAYESSLLDW
+554 IIKDYIAYESELLDW

-590 RVDTALEQMSYNK
+590 RVDTALEQMGYNK

-645 DAENLF
+645 DADSLF